1 MLGLYRDPEGKNVFS
16 STMPATSDQISNSNR
31 GIQKEEM
38 LSSMQKKLE
47 FSLQQPQVNTESNF
61 LPGLLALYQCLN
73 IYYKLNIFYIFSRKM
88 KV

>member
-16 STMPATSDQISNSNR
+16 STMPVTSDQISNSNR

-47 FSLQQPQVNTESNF
+47 ISLQQPQVNTE
-61 LPGLLALYQCLN
+61 
-73 IYYKLNIFYIFSRKM
+73 
-88 KV
+88 